1 MPECLSN
8 EEGNK
13 EYFFDG
19 NGVFEKFFF
28 FEFSAAEQDYSI

>member
-19 NGVFEKFFF
+19 NGVLKSFFLNF
-28 FEFSAAEQDYSI
+28 RRRSKITAYK

>member
-28 FEFSAAEQDYSI
+28 EFSAAEQDYSI

>member
-8 EEGNK
+8 EEKNK
-13 EYFFDG
+13 SFFDG

-28 FEFSAAEQDYSI
+28 EFSAAAEQDYSI